1 MLVFVYGKDLLVLI
15 VMCKLSSSDVG
26 ICFSQA
32 ADMALGRLCLSM
44 SCWYFG
50 AVDVYSVGCHVFLMV
65 SVFPGSAPSPS

>member
-1 MLVFVYGKDLLVLI
+1 MLVFVYGKDILLWI
-15 VMCKLSSSDVG
+15 VMCKLSSSDIG

-44 SCWYFG
+44 GCRYFG

-65 SVFPGSAPSPS
+65 SYLVL